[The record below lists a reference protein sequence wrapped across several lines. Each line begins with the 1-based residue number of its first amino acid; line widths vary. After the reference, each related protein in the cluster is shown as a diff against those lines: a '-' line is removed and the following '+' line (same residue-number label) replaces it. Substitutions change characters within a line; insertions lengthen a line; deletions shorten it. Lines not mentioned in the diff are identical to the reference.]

1 MAKINYSVI
10 QPVAGEVFLECE
22 CGNRFRVAEC
32 VLRDGE
38 DIECPSC
45 GATSYV
51 PERKHYD

>member
-10 QPVAGEVFLECE
+10 QPVAGEVLLECE

-32 VLRDGE
+32 ALLDGE
-38 DIECPSC
+38 DVKCPSC